1 MTRTTSIEKTTR
13 TARQTA
19 EMQRDSYEALAKNF
33 SALQRRNAEF
43 TQKWV
48 TGGVELLR
56 DQAEHNRRAAEIFS
70 QGARK
75 QQEYLR
81 ALVEEWTGAY
91 QSFFSPFTN
100 AQRSLKAAQQTTQYA
115 QQALQVTEQEL
126 RVAEEATEQA
136 TERAEKAEQA
146 VAKAEK
152 DAEQANARA
161 EKAEKDAQKANEK
174 ANEKVA
180 KDAEQ
185 ANEQAEKANE
195 QAANTTEQAN
205 AKANA

>member
-1 MTRTTSIEKTTR
+1 MTSTTSIEKTTR

-19 EMQRDSYEALAKNF
+19 KMQRDSYEALAKNF

-56 DQAEHNRRAAEIFS
+56 DQAEHNRRAAEAFS

-126 RVAEEATEQA
+126 RVAEEATE
-136 TERAEKAEQA
+136 R
-146 VAKAEK
+146 
-152 DAEQANARA
+152 ANA
-161 EKAEKDAQKANEK
+161 
-174 ANEKVA
+174 
-180 KDAEQ
+180 
-185 ANEQAEKANE
+185 
-195 QAANTTEQAN
+195 
-205 AKANA
+205 

>member
-1 MTRTTSIEKTTR
+1 MTSTTSIEKTTR

-43 TQKWV
+43 AQKWV

-56 DQAEHNRRAAEIFS
+56 DQAEHNRRAAEVFS

-75 QQEYLR
+75 QQENLR

-100 AQRSLKAAQQTTQYA
+100 AQRSLKAAQQTTQYT

-126 RVAEEATEQA
+126 RVAEQATEQA
-136 TERAEKAEQA
+136 TERVEKAEQDA
-146 VAKAEK
+146 ARAQEATEQANAKVAKAE
-152 DAEQANARA
+152 
-161 EKAEKDAQKANEK
+161 
-174 ANEKVA
+174 

-185 ANEQAEKANE
+185 ANEQAEKAIE
-195 QAANTTEQAN
+195 KATERAN
-205 AKANA
+205 A